1 MSASDGPEVCFYT
14 LDADDRIV
22 DYGGPGWGAFA
33 DGNGAPRLGRAELR
47 GVSIY
52 AHVAGHFTRRFLRE
66 FFLAGRAAKAPL
78 TRVYRCDSPRLKR
91 HMEMRACVEDNGRL
105 RIEHRPVDEA
115 LMSVEIT
122 PTEWPIG
129 GQADYARCSICNRL
143 RRLGEQAWREPDEA
157 GAVGVQRVV
166 HTVCKSCRSGISS
179 HPPLRPIAMS

>member
-1 MSASDGPEVCFYT
+1 MSASDGAEVCFYT

-33 DGNGAPRLGRAELR
+33 DENGAPRLGRAELR

-91 HMEMRACVEDNGRL
+91 HMEMRACVEDNGGCASNIGRSTRRPCRSRSRRRNGRL
-105 RIEHRPVDEA
+105 ADK
-115 LMSVEIT
+115 
-122 PTEWPIG
+122 
-129 GQADYARCSICNRL
+129 ADYSRCSICNRL